1 MSQSNLRNPKTEQM
15 WDIQSSKMACTF
27 EFQEKILIYDIC
39 IPRLPKIIITFLYT
53 VNLISWTLPDFPIYH
68 INTSNLKS
76 QLLPLPPIFLGVFC
90 ASQISSCVVWRFFKH
105 MGSFRVGHLKSAE
118 VLMPCKKL
126 WIFWVASR
134 AMGCYI
140 IPWDFDRRGGRKLPI
155 FCWGGWVGLNFRSFL
170 I

>member
-76 QLLPLPPIFLGVFC
+76 QLLPLPPIFLGFFC

-126 WIFWVASR
+126 WIFLGCQQGHGLLYNT
-134 AMGCYI
+134 MG
-140 IPWDFDRRGGRKLPI
+140 FLTGGGEGNFP
-155 FCWGGWVGLNFRSFL
+155 FFVGGGGLG
-170 I
+170 